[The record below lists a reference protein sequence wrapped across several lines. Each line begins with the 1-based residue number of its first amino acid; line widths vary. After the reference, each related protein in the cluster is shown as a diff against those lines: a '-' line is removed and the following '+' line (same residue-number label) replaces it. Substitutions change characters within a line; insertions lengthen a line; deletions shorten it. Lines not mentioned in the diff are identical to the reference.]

1 MFLRVPE
8 GAWSLLSGLPFKQKL
23 DDSGWVIGDTSVGFS
38 RNANLQGAPTLQFFD
53 GEHVFT
59 YDVGGL
65 DFWLDTS
72 LEKTLFEVG
81 SSKTLGFKVV
91 LSVEGVAGL
100 SSDNTFTVRCVVCEM
115 LCECVRAW
123 AAVKGIG
130 GSRAAMSSAPLGMGS
145 DSCAASPRGVGR
157 QKRAGRTKAN
167 SSMTSRQASISV
179 PARASLHRRWQMT
192 GTEARSRNAASPRSM
207 LSISPAPEI
216 QISHVPAG

>member
-130 GSRAAMSSAPLGMGS
+130 GSRAAMSALRVLSHTPHTHTHTHTH
-145 DSCAASPRGVGR
+145 
-157 QKRAGRTKAN
+157 KRHTESWEETK
-167 SSMTSRQASISV
+167 
-179 PARASLHRRWQMT
+179 
-192 GTEARSRNAASPRSM
+192 
-207 LSISPAPEI
+207 
-216 QISHVPAG
+216 